1 MSMGVIMNL
10 WIFVLIDKNSNSQT
24 SKPIGSLKSPIVDLV
39 GEDVNEQEG
48 TGEEGEQ
55 KGTNED
61 EDTSR
66 KKKDYLRCLGEFYK
80 EESWWEI

>member
-1 MSMGVIMNL
+1 M
-10 WIFVLIDKNSNSQT
+10 
-24 SKPIGSLKSPIVDLV
+24 DLV

-80 EESWWEI
+80 EES